1 MVAINNEKMPGIYSP
16 PNFTHWCCS
25 QVLKILEIISNNLLY
40 IVTSAFPNG
49 LYKKLQIIV

>member
-1 MVAINNEKMPGIYSP
+1 MTKISGIYSL
-16 PNFTHWCCS
+16 PNFIHWCCS
-25 QVLKILEIISNNLLY
+25 QVLKIQEIISNNLLY